1 MGHCGRNR
9 RGFSLRAQFSPWVVQ
24 QKAPSRKPPWNYHSP
39 YGNRQW
45 TTKASLFKLRS
56 AARSVLA
63 LSHSSTAESLPPPPR
78 STTFCPICE
87 DCSITSV
94 CCTIPYCIFPWKN
107 SQFTLLVAPP
117 VASSGIERQQRR
129 AGEQRECKEEENRHQ
144 KRGGREG
151 KGKLCSWLFQA
162 ALDYCSM
169 GVQHLCP
176 IETKGGETNTQGP
189 HLEQMFEQLS
199 FKKIKIKQMFSTE
212 KERFV
217 PNCRRALL

>member
-1 MGHCGRNR
+1 MRTGDCSRNR
-9 RGFSLRAQFSPWVVQ
+9 RGFSLRVQFSPWMVQ

-39 YGNRQW
+39 YGNTQW
-45 TTKASLFKLRS
+45 TTKASLFKLCS

-129 AGEQRECKEEENRHQ
+129 EENKESARKWRIGIRNVGEEQ
-144 KRGGREG
+144 ERANSALGCFRQLWIIVAWE
-151 KGKLCSWLFQA
+151 CSIC
-162 ALDYCSM
+162 AL
-169 GVQHLCP
+169 
-176 IETKGGETNTQGP
+176 
-189 HLEQMFEQLS
+189 
-199 FKKIKIKQMFSTE
+199 
-212 KERFV
+212 
-217 PNCRRALL
+217 